1 MLHAISMLF
10 SHSDISDSLPPHG
23 WWQHTRLPRPS
34 PSPGAYSNSWP
45 LGWWCHPTISSS
57 VIPFSSHLQSFPASG
72 AFQMSALRIRWPKY
86 WSFSFNISPS
96 NEYSG
101 LISFRMDW
109 LDLLAVQ
116 GTLKSLLQHHSSKWG
131 KSSSGIS
138 EPWSWGEGA
147 HCMPWAHWAGLQGLP
162 GNPECR
168 KTMGEQMRNLTS
180 SLMGQ
185 KRYDT
190 IHLHTGEQRAGESVE
205 SCFRKSKYNSIGGK
219 RAQSGQAQRPTAA
232 HSEERKCPWFLLSHR
247 GGLSSLQQVKRNGF
261 LNFDSCDLEKLSRFL
276 KNPLT
281 VC

>member
-1 MLHAISMLF
+1 
-10 SHSDISDSLPPHG
+10 
-23 WWQHTRLPRPS
+23 
-34 PSPGAYSNSWP
+34 
-45 LGWWCHPTISSS
+45 
-57 VIPFSSHLQSFPASG
+57 
-72 AFQMSALRIRWPKY
+72 
-86 WSFSFNISPS
+86 
-96 NEYSG
+96 
-101 LISFRMDW
+101 
-109 LDLLAVQ
+109 
-116 GTLKSLLQHHSSKWG
+116 
-131 KSSSGIS
+131 
-138 EPWSWGEGA
+138 
-147 HCMPWAHWAGLQGLP
+147 
-162 GNPECR
+162 
-168 KTMGEQMRNLTS
+168 MGEQMRNLTS

-276 KNPLT
+276 KNPLP